1 MDTVTTGLAGTLI
14 AQAGFRQR
22 MGQVATVAL
31 TVSAVAGDADGLARL
46 GDTAFYLSHHR
57 GITHSFFGGAIL
69 ALVLAAIFYR
79 FSAYKHYWRL
89 AALCYLGTLVHMV
102 TDLLTSYGTRIFLPF
117 SDRRIAWDTL
127 FIIDVF
133 VSGIIIIGI
142 LLSYLFKPHSIR
154 IARAALVLI
163 AGYVLFAAVSH
174 QIALAR
180 LRGRVERE
188 GLHATKL
195 AAFPMPFGPLRWSGV
210 VATEAATYQGI
221 FSILDGQDRPFRVF
235 RPPHNSSLFWRA
247 EEEDLV
253 VLFRWFARF
262 PVVSV
267 RHDGRGT
274 VVEYF
279 DLQFGQIE
287 GRRPFRLEVVFDQ
300 HGDPQ
305 FAGFVRR

>member
-1 MDTVTTGLAGTLI
+1 
-14 AQAGFRQR
+14 
-22 MGQVATVAL
+22 
-31 TVSAVAGDADGLARL
+31 
-46 GDTAFYLSHHR
+46 LSHHR

-69 ALVLAAIFYR
+69 ALLLAAIFYR

-89 AALCYLGTLVHMV
+89 AALCYLGILVHIV
-102 TDLLTSYGTRIFLPF
+102 TDLLTSYGTRVFLPF
-117 SDRRIAWDTL
+117 SNWRIAWDTL

-142 LLSYLFKPHSIR
+142 LLAYRFKAYSIQVG
-154 IARAALVLI
+154 RAALAILV
-163 AGYVLFAAVSH
+163 GYVLFAAVSH

-188 GLHATKL
+188 GVRATKL

-210 VATEAATYQGI
+210 VATEDATYQSV
-221 FSILDGQDRPFRVF
+221 FSLLDGQDRPFRTYH
-235 RPPHNSSLFWRA
+235 PPRNTPLLRRA
-247 EEEDLV
+247 EEEDVV

-267 RHDGRGT
+267 RHEVRGT

-279 DLQFGQIE
+279 DLQFGQIN
-287 GRRPFRLEVVFDQ
+287 GRKPFLLEVVFDQ
-300 HGDPQ
+300 HGKPQ
-305 FAGFVRR
+305 FAGFARQ

>member
-22 MGQVATVAL
+22 MGSVATVAL

-46 GDTAFYLSHHR
+46 RDTAFYLSHHR

-69 ALVLAAIFYR
+69 ALVLAALFYR

-89 AALCYLGTLVHMV
+89 AGLCYLGVLVHIV

-117 SDRRIAWDTL
+117 SDQRIAWDTL

-133 VSGIIIIGI
+133 VSGIIIVGI
-142 LLSYLFKPHSIR
+142 LLSYLFKPQSIR
-154 IARAALVLI
+154 IARAALVL
-163 AGYVLFAAVSH
+163 ATGYVLLAAATH

-180 LRGRVERE
+180 LSGRVARE

-210 VATEAATYQGI
+210 VATEEATYQSI
-221 FSILDGQDRPFRVF
+221 FSILDGQDRPFRVYH
-235 RPPHNSSLFWRA
+235 PPRDTSLLWRA

-253 VLFRWFARF
+253 VLFRRFARF

-267 RHDGRGT
+267 RDDGSGT

-287 GRRPFRLEVVFDQ
+287 GRRPFLLEVIFDQ
-300 HGDPQ
+300 YGKPR
-305 FAGFVRR
+305 FAGFARR